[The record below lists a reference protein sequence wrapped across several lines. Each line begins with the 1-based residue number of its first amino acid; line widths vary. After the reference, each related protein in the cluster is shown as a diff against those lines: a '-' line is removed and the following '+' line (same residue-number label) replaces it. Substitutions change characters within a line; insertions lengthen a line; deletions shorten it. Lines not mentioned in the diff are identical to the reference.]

1 MKKEDIK
8 KFVKE
13 HKTGIIVGGLSV
25 AAFVCAVIASHNNE
39 SSDDLEPLKIPDEM
53 PNPAHDHIDE
63 DIFTDLAPQIEDAV
77 LTEGLDEDYIEKT
90 YYVEWPKGGGNEGT
104 YEEVK
109 KVMVHIVDV
118 TEP

>member
-8 KFVKE
+8 KFVKD
-13 HKTGIIVGGLSV
+13 HKTEIIVGAVSV
-25 AAFVCAVIASHNNE
+25 AIAVGAVFALHNNK
-39 SSDDLEPLKIPDEM
+39 SSADLEPLKIPDEM

-90 YYVEWPKGGGNEGT
+90 YYVEWPKGGGKEGT

-109 KVMVHIVDV
+109 KVIVHIVDI